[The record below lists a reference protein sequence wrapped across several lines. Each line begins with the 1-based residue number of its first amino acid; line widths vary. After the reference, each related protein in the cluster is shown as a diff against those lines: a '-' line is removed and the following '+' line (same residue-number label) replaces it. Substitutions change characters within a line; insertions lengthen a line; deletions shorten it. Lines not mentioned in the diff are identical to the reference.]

1 MRRSVRDVTMSRPPT
16 LTTRDTAPA
25 RMPLRRSPATST
37 ASSWAPAALT
47 ASPRTTALSSSRLTS
62 WPSSTP
68 DLASTGN
75 ARPSHG
81 ATEQCIPGMP
91 RPPEEAGKRPRRAW
105 RRPRVSAEHRARKDN
120 CLLLACMDPFALPLL
135 AWMRELGVSWRSARV
150 PARCEASFVAPMWH
164 IPGWRREPD
173 RRPHQGRAGRRRG
186 EGGENASQLRMVSST
201 SAALEQRHSLRR

>member
-120 CLLLACMDPFALPLL
+120 CLLLACMDPFALR
-135 AWMRELGVSWRSARV
+135 ACARAMRGKLCRSYVAHSGMAEGAG
-150 PARCEASFVAPMWH
+150 PEAAP
-164 IPGWRREPD
+164 
-173 RRPHQGRAGRRRG
+173 G
-186 EGGENASQLRMVSST
+186 EGGTTA
-201 SAALEQRHSLRR
+201 RRGR